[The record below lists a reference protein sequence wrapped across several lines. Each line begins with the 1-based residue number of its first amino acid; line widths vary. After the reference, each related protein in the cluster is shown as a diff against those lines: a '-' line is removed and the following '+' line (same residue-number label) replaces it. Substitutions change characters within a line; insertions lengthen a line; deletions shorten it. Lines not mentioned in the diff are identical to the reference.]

1 MSKHNET
8 GVKGE
13 QIAEKYLLDKG
24 HRLLH
29 RNWCFGK
36 KEVDLITQKD
46 DMLVFTEVKTRS
58 RMDYGFPEEAVN
70 YKKQAYLKTAAE
82 AFLETF
88 PGYIKIQFDIISVH
102 IDKGAIKEIRHFEDA
117 FY

>member
-13 QIAEKYLLDKG
+13 QIAEKYLLEKG

-36 KEVDLITQKD
+36 KEVDLITQKG

-58 RMDYGFPEEAVN
+58 RMDYGFPEEAVT
-70 YKKQAYLKTAAE
+70 YKKQADLKTAAE
-82 AFLETF
+82 AFLEEF
-88 PGYIKIQFDIISVH
+88 PAYLKIQFDIISIH
-102 IDKGAIKEIRHFEDA
+102 IEQDRVKEIRHFEDA

>member
-13 QIAEKYLLDKG
+13 QIAEKYLLDRG
-24 HRLLH
+24 HTLLY
-29 RNWCFGK
+29 RNWSHGK

-46 DMLVFTEVKTRS
+46 DLLIFTEVKTRS

-70 YKKQAYLKTAAE
+70 QKKQEYLKIAAE
-82 AFLETF
+82 AFLDQF
-88 PGYIKIQFDIISVH
+88 PGYIKVQFDIVSVLM
-102 IDKGAIKEIRHFEDA
+102 DRDSVKEIRHFEDA

>member
-13 QIAEKYLLDKG
+13 QIAEKYLVEKG
-24 HRLLH
+24 HTLLY
-29 RNWCFGK
+29 RNWCHGK

-46 DMLVFTEVKTRS
+46 DLLVFTEVKTRS
-58 RMDYGFPEEAVN
+58 RMDYGYPGEAVN
-70 YKKQAYLKTAAE
+70 RKKQEYLKVVAE
-82 AFLETF
+82 AFLEQF
-88 PGYIKIQFDIISVH
+88 PGYIKIQFDIISVLMER
-102 IDKGAIKEIRHFEDA
+102 DNVKEIVHFEDA

>member
-13 QIAEKYLLDKG
+13 QIAEKYLLERG

-29 RNWCFGK
+29 RNWCHGK
-36 KEVDLITQKD
+36 KEVDLITERN

-82 AFLETF
+82 AFLEKN
-88 PGYIKIQFDIISVH
+88 PGYVKIQFDIISIYIERNTVKQ
-102 IDKGAIKEIRHFEDA
+102 IMHFEDA